1 VPSTSWKRRCC
12 RTPNNFVVLVIRV
25 NGQARGARAFE
36 HQTNALCWADEQ
48 RVINTEPLADFSRLT
63 LHRCGR
69 LGAHLLTG
77 SAT

>member
-1 VPSTSWKRRCC
+1 
-12 RTPNNFVVLVIRV
+12 
-25 NGQARGARAFE
+25 
-36 HQTNALCWADEQ
+36 
-48 RVINTEPLADFSRLT
+48 VINTEPLADFSRLT